1 MAPERSGFGEGLA
14 LVSVY
19 DLKPKFQNLL
29 RPLCTGLARAGVT
42 ANQVTTSA
50 AALSIALGCAIAA
63 TRGAAWSLYLMPPVL
78 FARMALN
85 AIDGMLAR
93 EFDQKS
99 RVGAVLN
106 ELGDVV
112 SDTALYL
119 PFALIAGMS
128 SIFVSLVV
136 VIGVMTE
143 MAGVVAVQIGA
154 MRRYDGPFG
163 KSDRALFFGALA
175 LVLAVGLQ
183 PGLWTE
189 IVLGLAALAGLLTIF
204 NRARGALKETAA

>member
-1 MAPERSGFGEGLA
+1 

-29 RPLCTGLARAGVT
+29 RPLCIGLARAGIT
-42 ANQVTTSA
+42 ANQVTSAA
-50 AALSIALGCAIAA
+50 AALSIALGGAIAV
-63 TRGAAWSLYLMPPVL
+63 TRGAPWTLFLLPPVL

-93 EFDQKS
+93 EFNQKS
-99 RVGAVLN
+99 RLGAVLN

-119 PFALIAGMS
+119 PFALISGVS
-128 SIFVSLVV
+128 PILVSLVV

-143 MAGVVAVQIGA
+143 MAGVVAVQIGVS
-154 MRRYDGPFG
+154 RRYDGPFG
-163 KSDRALFFGALA
+163 KSDRAVFFGALGFA
-175 LVLAVGLQ
+175 LALGLA
-183 PGLWTE
+183 PGLWAD
-189 IVLGLAALAGLLTIF
+189 IVLGLAALAGSFTVV
-204 NRARGALKETAA
+204 NRARAALKEKA

>member
-1 MAPERSGFGEGLA
+1 MARGLA

-29 RPLCTGLARAGVT
+29 RPLCTGLANAGVT
-42 ANQVTTSA
+42 ANQVTVSA
-50 AALSIALGCAIAA
+50 AVLSIALGGAIAA
-63 TRGAAWSLYLMPPVL
+63 TRGAAWTLFLLPPVL

-93 EFDQKS
+93 EFNQKS
-99 RVGAVLN
+99 RLGAVLN

-119 PFALIAGMS
+119 PFALIPGVS
-128 SIFVSLVV
+128 PILVSLVV

-143 MAGVVAVQIGA
+143 MAGVVAVQIGGA
-154 MRRYDGPFG
+154 RHYEGPFG
-163 KSDRALFFGALA
+163 KSDRAVFFGALGFA
-175 LVLAVGLQ
+175 LALGIA
-183 PGLWTE
+183 PGLWTD
-189 IVLGLAALAGLLTIF
+189 IVLGLAALAGALTVL
-204 NRARGALKETAA
+204 NRARAALKETA

>member
-1 MAPERSGFGEGLA
+1 MAPERSGCGEGLA

-29 RPLCTGLARAGVT
+29 RPLCTGLANAGVT

-50 AALSIALGCAIAA
+50 AVLSAALGSAIAA
-63 TRGAAWSLYLMPPVL
+63 MHGASWTLFLLPPVL
-78 FARMALN
+78 FVRMALN

-93 EFDQKS
+93 EFNQKS
-99 RVGAVLN
+99 RLGAVLN

-119 PFALIAGMS
+119 PFALIPGVTP
-128 SIFVSLVV
+128 ILVSLVV

-154 MRRYDGPFG
+154 ARHYEGPFG
-163 KSDRALFFGALA
+163 KSDRAVFFGALGFA
-175 LVLAVGLQ
+175 LALGLA
-183 PGLWTE
+183 PGLWTD
-189 IVLGLAALAGLLTIF
+189 IVLGLAALAGAVTIV
-204 NRARGALKETAA
+204 NRARAALKERA